1 MKEQEKAWFLS
12 NEFARVRLSLDHK
25 GNAPRLRIEDLDSGT
40 SICLDSLLLAGLV
53 WATDETL
60 AIHVDPEALQAGARS
75 VTLGPQ

>member
-1 MKEQEKAWFLS
+1 MKEQESAWLLS

-53 WATDETL
+53 WATDEIL
-60 AIHVDPEALQAGARS
+60 AIHVDPETPQPAARS
-75 VTLGPQ
+75 ITSGPR